1 MATKTQIKLRERY
14 KKATGVEAMTKA
26 GAQTTAYKDYL
37 KSECTVPWMSNWNT
51 LEKEKP
57 FKDKNALMK
66 RLTTLDE
73 ANKLAEKCI
82 VGGAGKGERL
92 KAVAKFRRDMKAE
105 YNIANY

>member
-1 MATKTQIKLRERY
+1 MATKDRLRERY
-14 KKATGVEAMTKA
+14 KKATGLDATTKA

-37 KSECTVPWMSNWNT
+37 LSEKCRVPWMSNWNA

-57 FKDKNALMK
+57 FKDKAAIMK
-66 RLTTLDE
+66 RLTTLDK

-92 KAVAKFRRDMKAE
+92 KAVAAFRKDMKTKFDIE
-105 YNIANY
+105 NY